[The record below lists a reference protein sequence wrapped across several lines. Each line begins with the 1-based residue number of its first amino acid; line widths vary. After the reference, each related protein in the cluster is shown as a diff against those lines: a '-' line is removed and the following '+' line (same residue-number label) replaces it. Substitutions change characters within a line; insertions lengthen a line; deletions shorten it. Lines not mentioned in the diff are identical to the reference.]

1 MTAIKRILLATD
13 LEHRS
18 DRAMER
24 AVQLARQFGADLT
37 ALYAIR
43 TGTERGLLD
52 NLPPHH
58 IEAEMRRHLESV
70 PGAWELAPMAVAA
83 KGPVEQAMALYAQL
97 WQADLMVAGRTEPE
111 SGLLS
116 VSAVE
121 RISVASPV
129 PLLAVTAKPFGP
141 YGCALVPVDFSD
153 LSRPALETA
162 LTIVPLGAVE
172 LFHVYDAPLSRA
184 DLGVAVSVEDFAG
197 DFAPLL
203 DGIAAAERLLT
214 TGVRM
219 GTPVATILDAA
230 CRSPTTDLIV
240 MGSAG
245 RSGLGRALV
254 GSVAHE
260 VLERA
265 PCDVLIVQ
273 ERSMAAN
280 NGGP

>member
-13 LEHRS
+13 LEPRS

-24 AVQLARQFGADLT
+24 AVHLARQFGADLT

-43 TGTERGLLD
+43 TGAERGMLD

-58 IEAEMRRHLESV
+58 IEAEMRRHLETV
-70 PGAWELAPMAVAA
+70 PGTRELAPMVVAA
-83 KGPVEQAMALYAQL
+83 KGPLEQAMALYAQL
-97 WQADLMVAGRTEPE
+97 WKADLMVVGRTEPE

-116 VSAVE
+116 VGAVE
-121 RISVASPV
+121 RVSVATPV

-141 YGCALVPVDFSD
+141 YACALVPVDFSA
-153 LSRPALETA
+153 LSRPALEAA
-162 LTIVPLGAVE
+162 LALVPTGAVE
-172 LFHVYDAPLSRA
+172 LFHAYDAPLSRA
-184 DLGVAVSVEDFAG
+184 ELNLTLSVEDFAA

-203 DGIAAAERLLT
+203 NGLPADGRLVV
-214 TGVRM
+214 TGVRL
-219 GTPVATILDAA
+219 GAPVSSILDAA
-230 CRSPTTDLIV
+230 GRPGLIDLIV

-254 GSVAHE
+254 GSVAHQ

-265 PCDVLIVQ
+265 PCDVLIVR
-273 ERSMAAN
+273 EPPISASH
-280 NGGP
+280 GEP

>member
-13 LEHRS
+13 LEPRS

-24 AVQLARQFGADLT
+24 AVHLARQFDADLT

-43 TGTERGLLD
+43 TGAERGMLD

-58 IEAEMRRHLESV
+58 IEVEMRRHLETV
-70 PGAWELAPMAVAA
+70 PGARELAPMVVAA
-83 KGPVEQAMALYAQL
+83 KGPLDQAMALYAQL
-97 WQADLMVAGRTEPE
+97 WKADLMVVGRTEPE

-116 VSAVE
+116 VGAVE

-141 YGCALVPVDFSD
+141 YVCALVPVDFSD
-153 LSRPALETA
+153 LSRPALDSA
-162 LTIVPLGAVE
+162 LALVPAGAIE
-172 LFHVYDAPLSRA
+172 LFHAYDAPLSRA
-184 DLGVAVSVEDFAG
+184 ELDLALSVEDFAT

-203 DGIAAAERLLT
+203 VGIPADGRLIVT
-214 TGVRM
+214 SVRM
-219 GTPVATILDAA
+219 GAPVSSILDAA
-230 CRSPTTDLIV
+230 RRPGITDLIV

-254 GSVAHE
+254 GSVAHQ

-265 PCDVLIVQ
+265 PCDVLVVR
-273 ERSMAAN
+273 EPSVSAS

>member
-1 MTAIKRILLATD
+1 MTAITRILLATD
-13 LEHRS
+13 LEPHS

-24 AVQLARQFGADLT
+24 AVHLARHFGADLT

-58 IEAEMRRHLESV
+58 IEAEMRRHLETV
-70 PGAWELAPMAVAA
+70 AGAKELAPMVVAA

-97 WQADLMVAGRTEPE
+97 WKADLMVAGRTEPDG
-111 SGLLS
+111 GLLS
-116 VSAVE
+116 VSTVE

-129 PLLAVTAKPFGP
+129 PLLTVTAKPFAP
-141 YGCALVPVDFSD
+141 YSCALVPVDFSA
-153 LSRPALETA
+153 LSQPALQAA
-162 LTIVPLGAVE
+162 LALVPAGAVE
-172 LFHVYDAPLSRA
+172 LFHAYDAPLSRA
-184 DLGVAVSVEDFAG
+184 ELNLAVSAEDFAA

-203 DGIAAAERLLT
+203 DGVPSAERLLT
-214 TGVRM
+214 TSVRM
-219 GTPVATILDAA
+219 GAPVATILDAA
-230 CRSPTTDLIV
+230 CRSPATDLIV

-254 GSVAHE
+254 GSVAHA

-273 ERSMAAN
+273 ERSVAAN
-280 NGGP
+280 TGGP